1 MKTEFEIEQ
10 ELENQFNE
18 MLDECYPTVEIGG
31 IFIFNFIF
39 NFLFILF
46 KLEKR
51 MKKCTCCTLSSRHAV
66 KIL

>member
-31 IFIFNFIF
+31 I
-39 NFLFILF
+39 LFYPSRIV
-46 KLEKR
+46 KECDPIAYR
-51 MKKCTCCTLSSRHAV
+51 VWLSDWEADSENRGE
-66 KIL
+66 